1 MKKFIVILLLIFC
14 NSVSSQLSNPPF
26 ETGNTMLV
34 KENLDLVKGKKVGII
49 TNRTGV
55 DKNGKHIIDMLI
67 ENNVSVVKIFT
78 PEHGFSADDTYK
90 TSGFEIPVISLY
102 GNKYSFTRNDVDNI
116 DVLIYDIQE
125 LGVRFYTYTSTLYL
139 TMQDAKK
146 YGKKYIVCD
155 RPSLLNI
162 NYPEGFMLD
171 ESFSSFVGK
180 IPTTVVTGLTIGE
193 LALYLD
199 LEYIN
204 NNGFR
209 VVKMN
214 DYDRNKKYESLMGEW
229 IKPSPSITSLE
240 SARLYSALCFLEGT
254 NISEGRGTET
264 PFQVFGAPFL
274 DSEILLKNL
283 NEFGLKGV
291 IFEKTEFT
299 PEQSFLPSYNAMKF
313 TGQKCYGIKISV
325 TDFTKYKPFEA
336 SVAIL
341 LALKNSSNKFSWANK
356 NFIDK
361 LAGTNRLRNMIDNNN
376 SFDEIL
382 NESGVDAKKYSEKI
396 KPYLLY

>member
-1 MKKFIVILLLIFC
+1 MKRIITIILLVL
-14 NSVSSQLSNPPF
+14 NSAVFAQLTNPPF

-34 KENLDLVKGKKVGII
+34 KEDLELVKDKSVGII

-55 DKNGKHIIDMLI
+55 DKTGKHIIDLLV
-67 ENNVSVVKIFT
+67 ENKVNVVKIFT

-102 GNKYSFTRNDVDNI
+102 GNKYSFTKNDVDNV
-116 DVLIYDIQE
+116 DVLIFDIQE
-125 LGVRFYTYTSTLYL
+125 LGARFYTYTSTLYL

-155 RPSLLNI
+155 RPSVLNL

-193 LALYLD
+193 LALFLD
-199 LEYIN
+199 LEYVN

-209 VVKMN
+209 VVKMK
-214 DYDRNKKYESLMGEW
+214 DYDRNKKYESLMGDW
-229 IKPSPSITSLE
+229 INPSPSITSIE
-240 SARLYSALCFLEGT
+240 SARIYSALCFLEGT
-254 NISEGRGTET
+254 NISEGRGTIT
-264 PFQVFGAPFL
+264 PFQVFGAPFI
-274 DSEILLKNL
+274 DSDVLINNL
-283 NEFGLKGV
+283 NEYGIKGV
-291 IFEKTEFT
+291 TFEKTEFV
-299 PEQSFLPSYNAMKF
+299 PEQSLLPSYNAMKF
-313 TGQKCYGIKISV
+313 IGQKCYGVKLIVS
-325 TDFTKYKPFEA
+325 DLTKYKPFET
-336 SVAIL
+336 SVAII
-341 LALKNSSNKFSWANK
+341 LALKKSSPKFSWANK

-361 LAGTNRLRNMIDNNN
+361 LAGTNRLRNMVDNG
-376 SFDEIL
+376 SSYDEIISAS
-382 NESGVDAKKYSEKI
+382 NTDVQSFINKI